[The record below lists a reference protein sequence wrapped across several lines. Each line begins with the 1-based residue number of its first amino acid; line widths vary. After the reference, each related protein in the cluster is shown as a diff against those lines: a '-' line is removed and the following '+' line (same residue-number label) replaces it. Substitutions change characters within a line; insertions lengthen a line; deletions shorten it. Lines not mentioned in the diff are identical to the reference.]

1 MFSRVLAAFVLL
13 LLVFAPASALA
24 AQDPVPYYVVPGKP
38 GQSSDRNL
46 FDVAGT
52 TLGDPNR
59 WPEIFELNVGR
70 VQPDGSTLGNPGE
83 LRSGWTLVLP
93 KDARSGEIRIGPP
106 PTARPPQPRAATPV
120 AVPQETVFGLTPAL
134 ALAVGGGVLLPAI
147 VIVTVLLVR
156 GRRRRPVRK
165 PIVVEPNSQL
175 PAVLDRA
182 LRHIAA
188 TGSPLPPMYAAV
200 VGPDRLSLRLTPPL
214 AQAPHPWRVK
224 EEGAVWEAPIW
235 QLDTTTPAGP
245 TPFPLLAN
253 VGTIGGEQTSVNLG
267 RAPGI
272 VAITGRPEDV
282 DRATMA
288 VLKQIAT
295 NPGAAGIS
303 ITIIGPPPSVQLPP
317 GRVHVART
325 ISEVIGASGMPVPDV
340 TGMLSIWGGPGGI
353 ADSAGG
359 QLIVVTSPLTPPDL
373 QLLAEFA
380 VRSGNSGAVLVAGDF
395 PAAAWRFEAGPDG
408 AVDIGV
414 LGLRLDFAELATSVN
429 QPGA

>member
-38 GQSSDRNL
+38 GQPSDRNL

-106 PTARPPQPRAATPV
+106 PTARPLQPRVAAPV

-134 ALAVGGGVLLPAI
+134 ALAIGGGVLLPAI

-156 GRRRRPVRK
+156 GRRRPVRK
-165 PIVVEPNSQL
+165 PVVVEPNSQL

-182 LRHIAA
+182 LRHIAVA
-188 TGSPLPPMYAAV
+188 GSPLPPMYAAV

-224 EEGAVWEAPIW
+224 EDGAVWEAPIW
-235 QLDTTTPAGP
+235 QLDASTPDGP
-245 TPFPLLAN
+245 TPFPLLAS

-272 VAITGRPEDV
+272 VAITGQPEDV
-282 DRATMA
+282 DRAAMA

-295 NPGAAGIS
+295 NPGAAGIA

-353 ADSAGG
+353 ADSVGG

-414 LGLRLDFAELATSVN
+414 LGLRLDSAELAASVN

>member
-24 AQDPVPYYVVPGKP
+24 AQDPVPYYVVPGRP
-38 GQSSDRNL
+38 GQPSDKNL
-46 FDVAGT
+46 FEVAGT

-70 VQPDGSTLGNPGE
+70 AQPDGSTLGNPGE

-106 PTARPPQPRAATPV
+106 PTAPPPQPPVTTSAA
-120 AVPQETVFGLTPAL
+120 APQETVFGLTPAL
-134 ALAVGGGVLLPAI
+134 ALAIGGGVLLPAI
-147 VIVTVLLVR
+147 GIVTVLLVR
-156 GRRRRPVRK
+156 GRRRKPVRK
-165 PIVVEPNSQL
+165 PVVVERNNQIPV
-175 PAVLDRA
+175 VLDRA

-188 TGSPLPPMYAAV
+188 TGSSLPSMYAAV

-224 EEGAVWEAPIW
+224 EDGAVWEAPIW
-235 QLDTTTPAGP
+235 QLDTTTPDGP
-245 TPFPLLAN
+245 APFPLLAN
-253 VGTIGGEQTSVNLG
+253 VGTIGGEHTSVNLG

-272 VAITGRPEDV
+272 VAITGQPEDV
-282 DRATMA
+282 ETATMA
-288 VLKQIAT
+288 MLTQIAT
-295 NPGAAGIS
+295 NPGAAGIA
-303 ITIIGPPPSVQLPP
+303 ITVVGPPPRVQLPP
-317 GRVHVART
+317 GRVHIART
-325 ISEVIGASGMPVPDV
+325 IGEVVGAAGMPVPDV
-340 TGMLSIWGGPGGI
+340 TGMLSVWGGPGGLP
-353 ADSAGG
+353 DSVDGR
-359 QLIVVTSPLTPPDL
+359 LVVVTSPLSPPDL

-380 VRSGNSGAVLVAGDF
+380 VRSGNSGAVLVAGDV

-414 LGLRLDFAELATSVN
+414 LGLRLDSADFAASVN
-429 QPGA
+429 QSGV